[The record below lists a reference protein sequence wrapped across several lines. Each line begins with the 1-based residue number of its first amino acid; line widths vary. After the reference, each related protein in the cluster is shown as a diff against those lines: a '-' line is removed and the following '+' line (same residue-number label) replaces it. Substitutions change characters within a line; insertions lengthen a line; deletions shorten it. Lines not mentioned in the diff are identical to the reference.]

1 MVMTMNKDSKF
12 EHALIV
18 SEEGRAIRLYLNL
31 NPHAFEFPEH
41 EITDREIHA
50 VADIFGLELD
60 EVEFFEKIRQGRLEN
75 LLMGMEKR
83 KEIERRVNEY
93 GLTEY
98 LLDKTTEDQIKKRL
112 STTFEHFGRKVD

>member
-18 SEEGRAIRLYLNL
+18 SEEDRAIRLYLNL
-31 NPHAFEFPEH
+31 NPQAFELPEH

-60 EVEFFEKIRQGRLEN
+60 EDEFFEKIRQGRLEN

-93 GLTEY
+93 GITEY
-98 LLDKTTEDQIKKRL
+98 LLDKTTADQIKQRL
-112 STTFEHFGRKVD
+112 SATIEHFRRKVE